1 MSKKYSDSLIKCM
14 LLSLALI
21 DQLQFIYNLHVL
33 YFTDF
38 ILTTLQEPNAY
49 YKDAWLVNSATVEFS

>member
-1 MSKKYSDSLIKCM
+1 M
-14 LLSLALI
+14 LLPLALI

-33 YFTDF
+33 YFTDL
-38 ILTTLQEPNAY
+38 LTTLQEPNAY